1 MKTLKVPKMLHDVLG
16 EETTLLNILL
26 IALLTFFIMAALLLR
41 SSETFAEAGLF
52 KGGIAFLLIADII
65 AGAIANFTKG
75 TNDFYAQRP
84 LNRWIFIAIHV
95 QPLLLAWL
103 LKSSLMEG
111 FVIWITVIVSASI
124 TNLLSG
130 RPYQRV
136 VGAFFMG
143 IGVFLV
149 LALTQ
154 NDAIVLLTANL
165 FFVIKVVFSF
175 SVNHESTHVGLSGG
189 QHEHHVL

>member
-1 MKTLKVPKMLHDVLG
+1 MKPLKVPKMLHDVFG

-26 IALLTFFIMAALLLR
+26 IALLTVFIMAALLLR

-75 TNDFYAQRP
+75 TNDFYARRP

-103 LKSSLMEG
+103 LNSSLVEA
-111 FVIWITVIVSASI
+111 FVIWTAVIVSAII

-130 RPYQRV
+130 RTYQRV

-149 LALTQ
+149 LVLTQ

-175 SVNHESTHVGLSGG
+175 SVNHESTQLGLSGG

>member
-26 IALLTFFIMAALLLR
+26 IALLMVFIMAALLLR

-75 TNDFYAQRP
+75 TNDFYAKRP
-84 LNRWIFIAIHV
+84 VNRWIFIAIHV

-103 LKSSLMEG
+103 LKSSLMEA

-130 RPYQRV
+130 RSFQRV

-154 NDAIVLLTANL
+154 NDDIVLLTANL

-175 SVNHESTHVGLSGG
+175 SVNHESTQVGLSGG

>member
-26 IALLTFFIMAALLLR
+26 IALLTVFIMAALLLR
-41 SSETFAEAGLF
+41 SSETFAEAGLI

-103 LKSSLMEG
+103 LKSSLMEA

-130 RPYQRV
+130 RSFQRV

-154 NDAIVLLTANL
+154 NDDIVLLTANL

-175 SVNHESTHVGLSGG
+175 SVNHESTQVGLSGG
-189 QHEHHVL
+189 KHEPHVL

>member
-26 IALLTFFIMAALLLR
+26 IALLTVFIMAALLLR
-41 SSETFAEAGLF
+41 SSETFADAGLF

-75 TNDFYAQRP
+75 TNDFYARRP

-95 QPLLLAWL
+95 QPLLLGWL
-103 LKSSLMEG
+103 LNSSLLEA
-111 FVIWITVIVSASI
+111 FVIWTTVIVSAII

-149 LALTQ
+149 LVLTQ

-175 SVNHESTHVGLSGG
+175 SVNHESTQVGLSGG

>member
-1 MKTLKVPKMLHDVLG
+1 MKPLKVPKMLHDVFG

-26 IALLTFFIMAALLLR
+26 IALLTVFIMAALLLR

-75 TNDFYAQRP
+75 TNDFYARRP

-103 LKSSLMEG
+103 LNSSLLEA
-111 FVIWITVIVSASI
+111 FVIWTAVIISAII

-149 LALTQ
+149 LVLTQ

-175 SVNHESTHVGLSGG
+175 SVNHESTQLGLSGG

>member
-26 IALLTFFIMAALLLR
+26 IALLTVFIMAALLLR

-103 LKSSLMEG
+103 LKSSLMEA

-130 RPYQRV
+130 RSFQRV

-154 NDAIVLLTANL
+154 NDDIVLLTANL

-175 SVNHESTHVGLSGG
+175 SVNHESTQVGLSGG
-189 QHEHHVL
+189 KHEPHVL